1 MKTRRFAYGLLAV
14 AVVAVVTTAAATSGA
29 AARSPAY
36 TVDWAPCAGSP
47 AAQCGT
53 MEVPIDWSR
62 PQGPKVHVAVARHP
76 ASDPDHRIGTLYFN
90 PGGPGDPSSRYV
102 TQPEAVFPTELIAR
116 FDIVGLDPRATGN
129 SVQVHCGVPV
139 LTPQDT
145 LYPRTEQAF
154 QAMVRHNRAVG
165 LSCLRQTG
173 PLMAHT
179 DTVTLARDHEALRIA
194 LGARTVTWLGISY
207 GTQVAAN
214 YAELY
219 PQRTRAMVLDAALEH
234 SQPEGV
240 QVADEIMSAEDAFN
254 RFAAWCGTAPSC
266 ALRGQDVGAVFDR
279 LVADADAHP
288 IPVEG
293 AMRPVNGED
302 IRQGT
307 VGLLRVK
314 NPTRFFGELNW
325 PSLSQVLAATLAGHA
340 DYFALPPLDAPQ
352 NGIFARGAIACL
364 DYVPQ
369 VHTYAEMQQRIQMGR
384 QLAPHLQGA
393 SETWQVNRCI
403 GWPVPVANPPRL
415 LAVHGVPALMVH
427 AVHDASDPYKWAH
440 SLAAQ
445 IEGIDLLTRTGDGHT
460 SFHTSPCARAAIVA
474 YLIRPDAAAD
484 RVCDE

>member
-1 MKTRRFAYGLLAV
+1 MKTRRFTYGLLAV

-53 MEVPIDWSR
+53 MEVPVDWSR
-62 PQGPKVHVAVARHP
+62 PHGPKVHVAVARHP
-76 ASDPDHRIGTLYFN
+76 AGDPDHRIGTLYFN

-102 TQPEAVFPTELIAR
+102 TQAEAVFPTELVAR

-145 LYPRTEQAF
+145 LYPRTERAF

-194 LGARTVTWLGISY
+194 LGVRTVTWLGISY

-254 RFAAWCGTAPSC
+254 RFVAGATRRRPARCADKMWAPPSTASS
-266 ALRGQDVGAVFDR
+266 
-279 LVADADAHP
+279 
-288 IPVEG
+288 
-293 AMRPVNGED
+293 
-302 IRQGT
+302 
-307 VGLLRVK
+307 
-314 NPTRFFGELNW
+314 PTRTRSRSRAHAWTMFRRSIRTPRCSNGSRWADNSLRTCRGRPRRGRSTAASGGLSRRRIHRDSW
-325 PSLSQVLAATLAGHA
+325 PYTV
-340 DYFALPPLDAPQ
+340 
-352 NGIFARGAIACL
+352 C
-364 DYVPQ
+364 
-369 VHTYAEMQQRIQMGR
+369 
-384 QLAPHLQGA
+384 PH
-393 SETWQVNRCI
+393 
-403 GWPVPVANPPRL
+403 
-415 LAVHGVPALMVH
+415 
-427 AVHDASDPYKWAH
+427 
-440 SLAAQ
+440 
-445 IEGIDLLTRTGDGHT
+445 
-460 SFHTSPCARAAIVA
+460 
-474 YLIRPDAAAD
+474 
-484 RVCDE
+484 

>member
-1 MKTRRFAYGLLAV
+1 MRTRRFTYGLFAVALAV
-14 AVVAVVTTAAATSGA
+14 TVVPAVGASGA
-29 AARSPAY
+29 AARSSSY
-36 TVDWAPCAGSP
+36 TVAWAPCPDFP

-53 MEVPIDWSR
+53 MNVPLDWSK
-62 PQGPKVHVAVARHP
+62 PDGAKVQVAVARHP
-76 ASDPDHRIGTLYFN
+76 ATDPDRRIGTLFFN
-90 PGGPGDPSSRYV
+90 PGGPGDPSSRYAA
-102 TQPEAVFPTELIAR
+102 QAEAVFPAELVAR

-129 SVQVHCGVPV
+129 SVHVHCGVPA
-139 LTPQDT
+139 LTPADT
-145 LYPRTEQAF
+145 LYPKTEEAF
-154 QAMVRHNRAVG
+154 QAMVRHNREVG
-165 LSCLRQTG
+165 LSCLRETG
-173 PLMAHT
+173 PLMAHA

-194 LGARTVTWLGISY
+194 LGARSVTWFGISY

-219 PQRTRAMVLDAALEH
+219 PRRTRAMVLDAALEH

-254 RFAAWCGTAPSC
+254 RFAAWCDTAAAC

-307 VGLLRVK
+307 VGLLRIK
-314 NPTRFFGELNW
+314 NPSPFFGDLNW
-325 PSLSQVLAATLAGHA
+325 SSLSQVLAAALAGQA

-352 NGIFARGAIACL
+352 DGIFAQGAIGCG

-369 VHTYAEMQQRIQMGR
+369 VDTYAEMQQRIQMGK

-403 GWPVPVANPPRL
+403 GWPIPAANPPRL
-415 LAVHGVPALMVH
+415 LDVRGVPALMVH
-427 AVHDASDPYKWAH
+427 AAHDSSDPYKWAH

-474 YLIRPDAAAD
+474 YLVRPEAPAD